1 MIKLETSQLLLG
13 FLYAFLGTALFSL
26 KSIFIKLAYTHGLN
40 TDSVLMLRMA
50 ISLPIYLL
58 IIAYLFRKDVTPKK
72 AIRQQFLF
80 IVFLGFIGYF
90 LASWLDLKG
99 LEYITAG
106 LERLT
111 LFTYP
116 IFVAIL
122 GALFF
127 KIPIKKKIIV
137 TLFLT
142 YLGLWIIFN
151 QEVVTNTSNTAQGVF
166 LVTLSALSYSFYVL
180 LSKKVIHSIGSLW
193 FTALA
198 MSVSSIFVLIYYG
211 VVFNWNDLVITNEA
225 WVLVTCLAIIST
237 VIPSFMIS
245 EAIARIGSAQTG
257 IVGTLGPIITI
268 ILAIF
273 ILNEPF
279 TLYHAIGIILVIIG
293 VMLLTIKTSNKANS
307 HRKYIDRTNQKIC
320 KRK

>member
-1 MIKLETSQLLLG
+1 MIKLEQPNILTG
-13 FLYAFLGTALFSL
+13 FLYAFLGTALFSF
-26 KSIFIKLAYTHGLN
+26 KSIFIKLAYAEGLN

-50 ISLPIYLL
+50 ISLPIYLFV
-58 IIAYLFRKDVTPKK
+58 IFYLFKK
-72 AIRQQFLF
+72 NNTSKTVIKEKLLF

-99 LEYITAG
+99 LEFISAG

-127 KIPIKKKIIV
+127 NIPLNKKIII

-142 YLGLWIIFN
+142 YLGLWIIFS
-151 QEVVTNTSNTAQGVF
+151 QESANNTSESTLGVM

-180 LSKKVIHSIGSLW
+180 LSKNVIHSIGSLW

-211 VVFNWNDLVITNEA
+211 MFFDWGSLVISHQA
-225 WVLVTCLAIIST
+225 WIWVVLLAVIST

-245 EAIARIGSAQTG
+245 EAIKKIGSAQTG

-268 ILAIF
+268 VLAVSV
-273 ILNEPF
+273 LNEPF
-279 TLYHAIGIILVIIG
+279 TFYHAFGIILVMLG
-293 VMLLTIKTSNKANS
+293 VMLLTIKIPNKAIMVS
-307 HRKYIDRTNQKIC
+307 TLQSETR
-320 KRK
+320 

>member
-1 MIKLETSQLLLG
+1 MIKLEQPHILLG
-13 FLYAFLGTALFSL
+13 FLYAFLGTLLFSL
-26 KSIFIKLAYTHGLN
+26 KSIFIKLAYAQGLN

-50 ISLPIYLL
+50 ISLPLYLV
-58 IIAYLFRKDVTPKK
+58 IIAYLYRKNNTSLSL
-72 AIRQQFLF
+72 IRQSFGL
-80 IVFLGFIGYF
+80 IIFLGFIGYF

-116 IFVAIL
+116 IFVTIL

-127 KIPIKKKIIV
+127 KTPIKKKIVI
-137 TLFLT
+137 TLVLT

-151 QEVVTNTSNTAQGVF
+151 QEAVVNTSNKTLGLM

-180 LSKKVIHSIGSLW
+180 LSKNIIHKIGSLW

-198 MSVSSIFVLIYYG
+198 MSVSSVFVLVYYG
-211 VVFNWNDLVITNEA
+211 LFLDWNNLVVTNQAWWLV
-225 WVLVTCLAIIST
+225 VSLAIIST
-237 VIPSFMIS
+237 VIPSFLIS
-245 EAIARIGSAQTG
+245 EAIAKIGSAQTG
-257 IVGTLGPIITI
+257 IVGTLGPVITI
-268 ILAIF
+268 VLAVI

-279 TLYHAIGIILVIIG
+279 TGYHIIGISLVMIG
-293 VMLLTIKTSNKANS
+293 VMLLTVKPK
-307 HRKYIDRTNQKIC
+307 K
-320 KRK
+320 

>member
-1 MIKLETSQLLLG
+1 MIKLEQPDILLG
-13 FLYAFLGTALFSL
+13 FLYAFLGTLLFSL
-26 KSIFIKLAYTHGLN
+26 KSIFIKLAYAQGLN

-50 ISLPIYLL
+50 ISLPLYLF
-58 IIAYLFRKDVTPKK
+58 IIAYLYRKNNTSLSL
-72 AIRQQFLF
+72 IRQSFGL
-80 IVFLGFIGYF
+80 IIFLGFIGYF

-99 LEYITAG
+99 LEYISAG

-116 IFVAIL
+116 IFVTIL

-127 KIPIKKKIIV
+127 KTPINKKIVI
-137 TLFLT
+137 TLVLT

-151 QEVVTNTSNTAQGVF
+151 QEAVVNTSKKTLGLT

-180 LSKKVIHSIGSLW
+180 LSKNIIHKIGSLW

-198 MSVSSIFVLIYYG
+198 MSVSSVFVLVYYG
-211 VVFNWNDLVITNEA
+211 LFLDWDGLIVTKQA
-225 WVLVTCLAIIST
+225 WVLVVSLAIIST

-245 EAIARIGSAQTG
+245 EAIAKIGSAQTG
-257 IVGTLGPIITI
+257 IVGTLGPVITI
-268 ILAIF
+268 VLAVI

-279 TLYHAIGIILVIIG
+279 TISHVIGISLVMIG
-293 VMLLTIKTSNKANS
+293 VILLTVKSKKTN
-307 HRKYIDRTNQKIC
+307 
-320 KRK
+320 

>member
-1 MIKLETSQLLLG
+1 MIKLEHPKILIG
-13 FLYAFLGTALFSL
+13 FLYAFLGTLLFSL
-26 KSIFIKLAYTHGLN
+26 KSIFIKLAYAQGLN

-50 ISLPIYLL
+50 ISLPLYLV
-58 IIAYLFRKDVTPKK
+58 IIAYLYRKNNTSLSL
-72 AIRQQFLF
+72 IRQSFGL
-80 IVFLGFIGYF
+80 IIFLGFIGYF

-116 IFVAIL
+116 IFVTIL

-127 KIPIKKKIIV
+127 KTPIKKKIVI
-137 TLFLT
+137 TLVLT

-151 QEVVTNTSNTAQGVF
+151 QEAVVNTSKKALGLI

-180 LSKKVIHSIGSLW
+180 LSKNIIHKIGSLW

-198 MSVSSIFVLIYYG
+198 MSVSSVFVLVYYG
-211 VVFNWNDLVITNEA
+211 LFLDWNNLVVTNQAWWLV
-225 WVLVTCLAIIST
+225 VSLAIIST
-237 VIPSFMIS
+237 VIPSFLIS
-245 EAIARIGSAQTG
+245 EAIAKIGSAQTG
-257 IVGTLGPIITI
+257 IVGTLGPVITI
-268 ILAIF
+268 VLAVI

-279 TLYHAIGIILVIIG
+279 TSYHLIGISLVMIG
-293 VMLLTIKTSNKANS
+293 VLLLTVKPKM
-307 HRKYIDRTNQKIC
+307 
-320 KRK
+320 

>member
-1 MIKLETSQLLLG
+1 MIKLEHPKILIG
-13 FLYAFLGTALFSL
+13 FLYACLGTLLFSL
-26 KSIFIKLAYTHGLN
+26 KSIFIKLAYAQGLN

-50 ISLPIYLL
+50 ISLPVYLV
-58 IIAYLFRKDVTPKK
+58 IIAYLYRKNNTSFSL
-72 AIRQQFLF
+72 IRQSFGL
-80 IVFLGFIGYF
+80 IIFLGFIGYF

-116 IFVAIL
+116 IFVTIL

-127 KIPIKKKIIV
+127 KTPIKKKIVI
-137 TLFLT
+137 TLVLT

-151 QEVVTNTSNTAQGVF
+151 QEAVVNTSNKMLGLM

-180 LSKKVIHSIGSLW
+180 LSKNIIHKIGSLW

-198 MSVSSIFVLIYYG
+198 MSVSSVFVLVYYG
-211 VVFNWNDLVITNEA
+211 LFLDWNNLVVTNQAWWLV
-225 WVLVTCLAIIST
+225 VSLAIIST
-237 VIPSFMIS
+237 VIPSFLIS
-245 EAIARIGSAQTG
+245 EAIAKIGSAQTG
-257 IVGTLGPIITI
+257 IVGTIGPVITI
-268 ILAIF
+268 VLAVI

-279 TLYHAIGIILVIIG
+279 TSYHIIGISLVMIG
-293 VMLLTIKTSNKANS
+293 VLLLTVKPKM
-307 HRKYIDRTNQKIC
+307 
-320 KRK
+320 